1 VKKFSFLS
9 PLVLF
14 ALIFI
19 IAWFGIMVWA
29 KGPNVFKWTVQVTR
43 DNGLTDEERA
53 YQCLGIWTKLFDN
66 DPMAKKWA
74 SDWNTRNVEFFW
86 YEKEDLWA
94 IFDDAIADAIVAYNN
109 DTQSA
114 DVFLIIIGTAR
125 LG

>member
-74 SDWNTRNVEFFW
+74 SDWNTRNVEFFGMR
-86 YEKEDLWA
+86 KRICGQFLM
-94 IFDDAIADAIVAYNN
+94 
-109 DTQSA
+109 TQES
-114 DVFLIIIGTAR
+114 VPTVVEIGEEAAR
-125 LG
+125 PRSI